1 MSKGAQKVDPSGFVE
16 AFSQRDSNGLIWF
29 ADDLLWHARVD
40 TPVGSVELAKPDQ
53 ETGYP
58 NLEGLLSVLAGV
70 GIRKI
75 EVEWDGL
82 PAFNV

>member
-1 MSKGAQKVDPSGFVE
+1 MSLITRKVDPKEFLAV
-16 AFSQRDSNGLIWF
+16 FSLRDAEGLIWL

-40 TPVGSVELAKPDQ
+40 VANGSVELAKPDQ
-53 ETGYP
+53 ETGYS
-58 NLEGLLSVLAGV
+58 NLQGLLSVLAGV

-75 EVEWDGL
+75 AVEWDGL

>member
-1 MSKGAQKVDPSGFVE
+1 MRKVNPADFVE
-16 AFSQRDSNGLIWF
+16 AYGRRDSDGLVWL
-29 ADDLLWHARVD
+29 ADDLMWHARVD
-40 TPVGSVELAKPDQ
+40 APGGSVELAKPDH

-75 EVEWDGL
+75 AVEWDWSPDGL
-82 PAFNV
+82 PAFKV